1 MKFSTLPAAIPAISA
16 IPSVEDRENSR
27 NSQNSR
33 EVLPV
38 SGLENSRNSQN
49 SSVPTPETARSNSRN
64 SQNSRDALPVW
75 IIGFPSGKQ
84 YQVEFDPPIRQQ
96 EVLTRLSAHY
106 PEGLTCTAPPD
117 RKASML
123 AAMGIQQYRQ
133 REPAIPAI
141 PAIPETQ
148 ELGSTPAIPAIP
160 AIPTVPTPENSR
172 NSQNSSAPTPEFAL
186 SMQTA
191 PVGPPP
197 ARVLLDRWGYRVHY
211 LREPEAARRAIAEL
225 TNAGHKLIGL
235 DVETTP
241 LPAYRLDAKAGLD
254 PYKASIR
261 TVQLAAGQTVLV
273 LDLQQVPAEHLQ
285 PVMAVPLIA
294 HNAVFEWRF
303 LHRLGLTPAKLH
315 DSLLLSRLATGQGL
329 SLADCAREQWD
340 IEIDKT
346 LQRSDWSR
354 DLSADQIAYAALDA
368 VLALELWDAYGP
380 AIKASGQAAAYRRM
394 AQAVPAVAGHMLTG
408 IPFDATT
415 HQAWLA
421 RWTADM
427 LPLREQLE
435 HDLQIN
441 PDSGQQLGAWLAKH
455 LTAEELKA
463 WPRTASGQLK
473 TDEAAFDGCT
483 LPALAPLSQYKRLA
497 KKISTY
503 GTGYAAHI
511 HPVTGRIHA
520 DFALAGTRGGR
531 FRCRNP
537 NLQNPPA
544 GDFRRL
550 FKAPDGYRLVVADYS
565 QVELRIAAVLAEDPA
580 MLDAY
585 AMGADLHKRTA
596 AAVAGIPEAE
606 VTKSQRQLAKACN
619 FGLIYGM
626 GAAGL
631 AAYASSSYGVAM
643 PLEAAVKARRAFFSA
658 YPGIAR
664 WHARTKVKGAT
675 DPTVRTRGG
684 LIRDLGKETYG
695 WKLTEALNTPVQGTG
710 AEILLAALARIPAA
724 LAGLDARLVHHV
736 HDEILLEV
744 AERDTEAAKI
754 ALTESMVAG
763 WRDLFPD
770 HPMPGL
776 VDAHEGKDWLAAK
789 G

>member
-1 MKFSTLPAAIPAISA
+1 MKFSTLPAAIPAIPA
-16 IPSVEDRENSR
+16 IPATEDRENSR
-27 NSQNSR
+27 NSK
-33 EVLPV
+33 
-38 SGLENSRNSQN
+38 N

-64 SQNSRDALPVW
+64 SKNSRDALPVW
-75 IIGFPSGKQ
+75 IIGFPNGKR

-96 EVLTRLSAHY
+96 EVLDRLSVQY
-106 PEGLTCTAPPD
+106 PEGVTCTAVPD
-117 RKASML
+117 RK
-123 AAMGIQQYRQ
+123 AAMGIQHYRQ

-148 ELGSTPAIPAIP
+148 KSEDTPAIPAIP
-160 AIPTVPTPENSR
+160 AIPVAPALENSR
-172 NSQNSSAPTPEFAL
+172 NSKNSSAPTPEFTL

-191 PVGPPP
+191 PVGPSP
-197 ARVLLDRWGYRVHY
+197 ARVLLEQWGCRVQY
-211 LREPEAARRAIAEL
+211 LHEPEAVRRAIAQMLE
-225 TNAGHKLIGL
+225 TSPGLIGL
-235 DVETTP
+235 DVETRP

-254 PYKASIR
+254 PYKARIR
-261 TVQLAAGQTVLV
+261 TVQLAVGQTVLV
-273 LDLQQVPAEHLQ
+273 IDLQQVPAELLQ
-285 PVMAVPLIA
+285 PIMATPLIA
-294 HNAVFEWRF
+294 HHAVFEWRF
-303 LHRLGLTPAKLH
+303 LHRLGLIPAKLH

-329 SLADCAREQWD
+329 SLADCAREQLG

-368 VLALELWDAYGP
+368 VLALKLWDAYGP
-380 AIKASGQAAAYRRM
+380 VIKASGQAAAYRRM
-394 AQAVPAVAGHMLTG
+394 AQAVPAVAGHMLAG
-408 IPFDATT
+408 IPFDAAT
-415 HQAWLA
+415 HHAWLEQ
-421 RWTADM
+421 WTADRM
-427 LPLREQLE
+427 PLREQLE

-441 PDSGQQLGAWLAKH
+441 PDSGQQLGAWLARN
-455 LTAEELKA
+455 LTAEELEA

-483 LPALAPLSQYKRLA
+483 LPALAHLIQYKRLA
-497 KKISTY
+497 KKIGTY

-550 FKAPDGYRLVVADYS
+550 FKAPDGYQLVVADYS
-565 QVELRIAAVLAEDPA
+565 QVELRIAAVLAEDHA

-585 AMGADLHKRTA
+585 AIGADLHKRTA
-596 AAVAGIPEAE
+596 AAVAGIPEGA
-606 VTKSQRQLAKACN
+606 VTKAQRQLAKACN

-643 PLEAAVKARRAFFSA
+643 PLEAAVKARRAFFGA
-658 YPGIAR
+658 YPGIAL

-684 LIRDLGKETYG
+684 LIRDLGKEAHG

-724 LAGLDARLVHHV
+724 LSGLDARLVHHV
-736 HDEILLEV
+736 HDEIMLEV
-744 AERDTEAAKI
+744 AERDVEAAKI
-754 ALTESMVAG
+754 TLTESMVAG

-776 VDAHEGKDWLAAK
+776 VDAHAGKDWLAAK